1 MPTNNHH
8 HLDASDVEKVTKKSD
23 YEKQMKAKKT
33 RKIIYITICS
43 LIGVV
48 YVFFLI
54 AGRYIFDPNSEAYQF
69 YQSFDIFAKSN
80 PQGFMRL
87 LSYALLVFTAGFI
100 VRMVLDG
107 IIARKKAKKKSGIA
121 LLEMLGN
128 FVKYVTYIIL
138 FCLVLSAFGI
148 DASAIFAGLGILTL
162 IIGLG
167 VTSLIEDIV
176 AGIFIIIE
184 HLFDVGDIIVLDGF
198 RGTVVSIGIRSTKI
212 ADVGNDVLVIRN
224 SSIGAFVN
232 LTTNQSSAAITIP
245 LAPGESIEKV
255 DEIMKNAH
263 IEDWQKLNQN
273 ILGAPLYLGI
283 CEVTPKGVQ
292 NLLFVAGCKEE
303 NKYEVQRVLYHEV
316 KVLLEKNGVK
326 LGISDLL
333 EEKQE
338 D

>member
-1 MPTNNHH
+1 MPVSNHQ
-8 HLDASDVEKVTKKSD
+8 HLDASDVERVTKKTD
-23 YEKQMKAKKT
+23 LERQMQAKKT
-33 RKIIYITICS
+33 RKLIFVIVCS
-43 LIGVV
+43 VIAAV

-54 AGRYIFDPNSEAYQF
+54 AGRFIFDKNSELYQY

-87 LSYALLVFTAGFI
+87 ISYALLVFTAGFI
-100 VRMVLDG
+100 VRLILDR
-107 IIARKKAKKKSGIA
+107 IIEQKKAKKKSGIA
-121 LLEMLGN
+121 LLEMLSN
-128 FVKYVTYIIL
+128 LVKYVTYIIL
-138 FCLVLSAFGI
+138 FCLVLAAFGI
-148 DASAIFAGLGILTL
+148 DATVIFAGLGILTL

-176 AGIFIIIE
+176 AGIFIIVE

-198 RGTVVSIGIRSTKI
+198 RGTVVSIGIRSTTI
-212 ADVGNDVLVIRN
+212 ADVGNDVLVVRN
-224 SSIGAFVN
+224 SSIGALVN

-245 LAPGESIEKV
+245 IAPGESIEKV

-263 IEDWQKLNQN
+263 LENIQQLNPN

-283 CEVTPKGVQ
+283 CEITPKGVQ

-303 NKYEVQRVLYHEV
+303 NKYEVQRVLYHEI

-326 LGISDLL
+326 LGIITPL
-333 EEKQE
+333 EEQQ

>member
-8 HLDASDVEKVTKKSD
+8 HLDAGDVAKVTKKTVSD
-23 YEKQMKAKKT
+23 KQAQAKKI
-33 RKIIYITICS
+33 RRIIYLVVCS
-43 LIGVV
+43 LIGVAYIFCLV
-48 YVFFLI
+48 
-54 AGRYIFDPNSEAYQF
+54 AGRFLLDKESDFYQY

-87 LSYALLVFTAGFI
+87 LSYALLVFTAGFV
-100 VRMVLDG
+100 VRLALDG
-107 IIARKKAKKKSGIA
+107 IVSYKKAKKQKGIA

-128 FVKYVTYIIL
+128 LVKYIVYIIL
-138 FCLVLSAFGI
+138 LCLILSAFGI
-148 DASAIFAGLGILTL
+148 DASAIFAGLGIVTL

-176 AGIFIIIE
+176 AGIFIIVE

-212 ADVGNDVLVIRN
+212 ADVGNDVLVVRN
-224 SSIGAFVN
+224 SSIGALVN

-245 LAPGESIEKV
+245 IAPDESIAKI

-263 IEDWQKLNQN
+263 IEDWQKLNPN

-316 KVLLEKNGVK
+316 KVLLEKNGIK
-326 LGISDLL
+326 LGISNLFD
-333 EEKQE
+333 EHQE